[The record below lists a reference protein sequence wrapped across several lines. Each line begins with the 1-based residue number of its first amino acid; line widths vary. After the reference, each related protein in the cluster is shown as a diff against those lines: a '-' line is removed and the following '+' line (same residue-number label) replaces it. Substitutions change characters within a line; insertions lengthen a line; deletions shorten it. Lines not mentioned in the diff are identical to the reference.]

1 MNQSPREGRL
11 GPALLVALLTAA
23 LATGILVY
31 HARTADLAL
40 EVPKLDRLLGVNDKA
55 KLPVKIGFFVRFD
68 EPEALVEIVGSGDVT
83 VRTLAA
89 GVELRAAERL
99 RCAWEGLDDEGDPAP
114 PGNYRLHVVL
124 PEQDRDMI
132 FPRRIRIRRTQP
144 EAIAAGA
151 VSGPPCVR
159 VASGEPLQ

>member
-1 MNQSPREGRL
+1 MNPPPPEGRL
-11 GPALLVALLTAA
+11 GPALLVALLAAA
-23 LATGILVY
+23 LTTGVLVY

-68 EPEALVEIVGSGDVT
+68 EPEALVEIVGSGDTT
-83 VRTLAA
+83 VRTFGA
-89 GVELRAAERL
+89 GVELRADERVT
-99 RCAWEGLDDEGDPAP
+99 CAWEGLDDDGDPAP

-124 PEQDRDMI
+124 PQQDRDMI
-132 FPRRIRIRRTQP
+132 FPQRIRIRRTQSEP
-144 EAIAAGA
+144 IAAEA

-159 VASGEPLQ
+159 LASGEPLQ